1 MRVQLC
7 AKAGP
12 SPLSRSGSAI
22 QPCSV
27 GLGHRAQ
34 LDSGPLWCGALALG
48 GWSQT
53 PLRDRR
59 VLACGGMWLI
69 FGLLQAVFACFVLQG
84 LGAAWLGT
92 MASQDM
98 GGDDW
103 LPTVETFELIGTAPA
118 DEPEEARE
126 EMRDE
131 TDAPRPAAPVLHPR
145 MGGADVLHGRA
156 GMVERHW

>member
-1 MRVQLC
+1 MVRR
-7 AKAGP
+7 P
-12 SPLSRSGSAI
+12 
-22 QPCSV
+22 
-27 GLGHRAQ
+27 
-34 LDSGPLWCGALALG
+34 ALG

-103 LPTVETFELIGTAPA
+103 LPTVATFDLIGTAPA
-118 DEPEEARE
+118 HEVGPPPP
-126 EMRDE
+126 
-131 TDAPRPAAPVLHPR
+131 PRPPPRPPPHPPPQASRSQTVTDPV
-145 MGGADVLHGRA
+145 GSNF
-156 GMVERHW
+156 